1 MKHEIHCLLNPLQ
14 QTQTQ
19 SSSPGN
25 QAKIQKVPPYL
36 RERSEFK
43 KHYFP
48 KVVSIGPI
56 HHPKG
61 EEFKKMWTS
70 NYLKD
75 KVGQKQEDAEQLFGK
90 IRSQIKE
97 LKSLY
102 AEDVIQCLH
111 GDDDKLAW
119 ILFVDGCASLHVMHK
134 VGETE
139 PSKFQALDTIVQQDL
154 LLLENQLPYKVLKIL
169 SKNDDD
175 ADSALRSFIHHIK
188 NRLIETRGSEGESQ
202 VVQINQPAHLLDAL
216 ITVIVTKEHIEE
228 HTEEHTK
235 EHTKEHI
242 HTITIDIKQSHDDKS
257 PCKKRKDTKFPTHRN
272 IQELQTSGIKI
283 KDNAGQSLTSICF
296 RHDTLFIPP
305 LMVDDFT
312 VQTFMNMMAYEMCP
326 DFKSNYEISNY
337 VSFLDS
343 LIDHADD
350 VKVLRKAGVINN
362 YLGSDEEV
370 AHIFNTAS
378 TDFVIDTGIYEPVR
392 QQIEGVYTHKAMTW
406 FTELRRKH
414 FNTPWSIIGLISAIL
429 EFILTTVNLME
440 KLGPKKH

>member
-1 MKHEIHCLLNPLQ
+1 MESLSSTLKHEIHCLLDPLQ

-61 EEFKKMWTS
+61 EEFKKMWAS
-70 NYLKD
+70 NYLKE
-75 KVGQKQEDAEQLFGK
+75 KVGQKQDDAEQLFGK

-102 AEDVIQCLH
+102 AEDAIRFLL

-169 SKNDDD
+169 SKNDD
-175 ADSALRSFIHHIK
+175 SALRSFIQHFK
-188 NRLIETRGSEGESQ
+188 NRFIETHGSEGKSQ
-202 VVQINQPAHLLDAL
+202 VQINQPAHLLDAL
-216 ITVIVTKEHIEE
+216 ITVIVTKEH
-228 HTEEHTK
+228 TEEHTK
-235 EHTKEHI
+235 EHTKV
-242 HTITIDIKQSHDDKS
+242 HTITIKQSPDNRS
-257 PCKKRKDTKFPTHRN
+257 SRKKRKDTKFPTHRN
-272 IQELQTSGIKI
+272 IHELRTSGIKI
-283 KDNAGQSLTSICF
+283 KNNAGQSLTSICF
-296 RHDTLFIPP
+296 RGGTLFIPP
-305 LMVDDFT
+305 LLVDDFT

-337 VSFLDS
+337 VSFLNS

-370 AHIFNTAS
+370 ANIFNTAS
-378 TDFVIDTGIYEPVR
+378 TDFVIDTGIYDHVR
-392 QQIEGVYTHKAMTW
+392 QEIEVVYTHKAMTW

-429 EFILTTVNLME
+429 GFILTIVNLTE
-440 KLGPKKH
+440 KLGSKKR